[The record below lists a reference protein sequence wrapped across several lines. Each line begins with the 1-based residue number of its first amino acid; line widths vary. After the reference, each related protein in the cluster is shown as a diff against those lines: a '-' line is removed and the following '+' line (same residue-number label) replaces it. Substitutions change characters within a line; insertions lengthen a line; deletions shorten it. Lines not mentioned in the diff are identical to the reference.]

1 MVSSFS
7 ISNYLNKEHFGK
19 ELDIN
24 YFSELSNIKENT
36 IVFAKKF
43 SESFV
48 DTLNQNPNVLAIV
61 TKEYKDKIKCS
72 YVISENPRLDFIRIL
87 SRFFVSENPNKGK
100 IHPTAIIEKGAQIGK
115 NVTIGA
121 NVYISSQTI
130 IGDNTIIHPNVVI
143 DNKVSIGENCEIKS
157 GAVIGQSG
165 FGFERDELGF
175 PIYFPHLGEIMIGNY
190 VNIGANTA
198 IDRATIG
205 KTIISDGV
213 KVDNLVHIAHN
224 DVIGE
229 NTIITAGVI
238 FSGGVIVGKNAWIA
252 PSVSIKEKTKIEDN
266 AFIGLGAV
274 VIKDVENGSVII
286 GNPGKKLIK

>member
-1 MVSSFS
+1 MTNSIS

-36 IVFAKKF
+36 IVFAKKY
-43 SESFV
+43 SELFV
-48 DTLNQNPNVLAIV
+48 DKLNQNNNVLAIV
-61 TKEYKDKIKCS
+61 TNEYKEKIECS
-72 YVISENPRLDFIRIL
+72 YIISDNPRLDFIRVL
-87 SRFFVSENPNKGK
+87 SNFFVEENPNKGK
-100 IHPTAIIEKGAQIGK
+100 IHPTAIIEEGAQIGK

-121 NVYISSQTI
+121 HAYISSQTI

-165 FGFERDELGF
+165 FGFERDEFGT
-175 PIYFPHLGEIMIGNY
+175 PIYFPHLGEIIIGNN
-190 VNIGANTA
+190 VHIGANSA

-224 DVIGE
+224 DIIGE

-238 FSGGVIVGKNAWIA
+238 FSGGVTVKRNCWIA
-252 PSVSIKEKTKIEDN
+252 PNVSIKEKTEINDN

-274 VIKDVENGSVII
+274 VIKDVDNGSIII